1 MIVQTPKNK
10 YEREIYENCKN
21 IPKLSEGE
29 KSIIYDLAV
38 SLSNYIYFDWEDIN
52 IKNYVNNIKLS
63 YNKYKNQP
71 GINVVCACINNCF
84 KQYRASV
91 EGDMYNKKLV
101 IKDVSISNL
110 KSGGNENETSENSTS
125 K

>member
-1 MIVQTPKNK
+1 MIAQTPKNK

-21 IPKLSEGE
+21 IPKLPEGE